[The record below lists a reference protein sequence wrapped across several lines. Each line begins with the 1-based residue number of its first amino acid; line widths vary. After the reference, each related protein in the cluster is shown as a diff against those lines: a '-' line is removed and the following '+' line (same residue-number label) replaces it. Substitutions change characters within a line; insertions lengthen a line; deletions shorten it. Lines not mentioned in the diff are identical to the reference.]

1 MKMTKLQRANELQSV
16 KKHQRYVK
24 VDLDSV
30 EFATPPRP

>member
-1 MKMTKLQRANELQSV
+1 MTKLQRVTNDLHSV
-16 KKHQRYVK
+16 KKPQRYVK